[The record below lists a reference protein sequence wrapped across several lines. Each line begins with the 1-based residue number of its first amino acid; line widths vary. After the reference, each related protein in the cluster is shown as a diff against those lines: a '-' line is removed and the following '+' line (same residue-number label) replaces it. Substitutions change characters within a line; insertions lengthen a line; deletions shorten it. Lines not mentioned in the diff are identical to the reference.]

1 MLQDTADKRHT
12 SARRGAVLSSARTF
26 RARDS
31 RPAGIRGR
39 RHSHA
44 RIHDRGA
51 SRKFDIAP
59 RRRRGGASVQ
69 RGGWQERERRKDSP
83 FYPLSRIRAPSRMHT
98 TPAIYYRVTR
108 ELEGG
113 RAVPRVLFRSVPDR
127 VHIYDVAQLGGGC
140 GDGGCFRNFRWIGT
154 FVKASPPSGA
164 GHRRRGERAWS

>member
-1 MLQDTADKRHT
+1 M
-12 SARRGAVLSSARTF
+12 LSSARTF
-26 RARDS
+26 RARDPW
-31 RPAGIRGR
+31 PAGVRGR

-51 SRKFDIAP
+51 SRKFDIVP
-59 RRRRGGASVQ
+59 RRRREGASVQ
-69 RGGWQERERRKDSP
+69 REGGGGEEK
-83 FYPLSRIRAPSRMHT
+83 IRTFIRSSCTGTLAYIHT

-127 VHIYDVAQLGGGC
+127 VHIHDTARRGGG
-140 GDGGCFRNFRWIGT
+140 GGCFRNFRWIGT
-154 FVKASPPSGA
+154 FVKASPPSGE